1 MTVCPEHL
9 SAFLTLL
16 LARELVYR
24 AIDWLVGE
32 NSAQFGRQPPSC
44 GAYVSALR
52 GSAMTTREFKVGQ
65 YVYYHPAS
73 RVMAKGRYVVIAVF
87 QLPDGRARYLI
98 RGEDEP
104 STEYTASVKELREAP
119 GPR

>member
-1 MTVCPEHL
+1 
-9 SAFLTLL
+9 
-16 LARELVYR
+16 
-24 AIDWLVGE
+24 
-32 NSAQFGRQPPSC
+32 
-44 GAYVSALR
+44 
-52 GSAMTTREFKVGQ
+52 MTTREFKVGQ

-104 STEYTASVKELREAP
+104 SIEYTATSAIARQLARRSGTFDCLAH
-119 GPR
+119 RM